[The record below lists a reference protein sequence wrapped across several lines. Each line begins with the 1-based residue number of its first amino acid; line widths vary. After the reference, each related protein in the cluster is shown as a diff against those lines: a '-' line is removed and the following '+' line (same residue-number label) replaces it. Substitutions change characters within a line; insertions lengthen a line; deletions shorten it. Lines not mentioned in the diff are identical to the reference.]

1 MNISCVLSSVHNCHA
16 VTTFPFTTKLS
27 WGTILPSAREITPI
41 KTYVIAVIIW
51 KKSKAMEEG
60 SGTMCNLRDGQG
72 SNFHTLFGMQLS
84 FLTFIY

>member
-1 MNISCVLSSVHNCHA
+1 MIIA
-16 VTTFPFTTKLS
+16 VCY
-27 WGTILPSAREITPI
+27 I
-41 KTYVIAVIIW
+41 VIAVIIW